1 MNNLS
6 IVLSTYNE
14 ENNIK
19 QTLAKLLNNTSIKE
33 VIIVDDSST
42 DNTVDIINHLKNDKI
57 KLFIRKTTKGFAS
70 AFIFG
75 VVMSSGKYILRFDLD
90 MHTEIDFFI
99 KTFEENKDKDCV
111 IFSRYVKNGF
121 DSRGNYRKIP
131 SLLLNTICQYLLSKK
146 IKDYTSCIMFFKRDL
161 LSDIF
166 PQNSYYANFI
176 IEFVFSLILKNK
188 DFLEIGFIQ
197 TKNTELNSKSAPNIL
212 VFLKNGLFYLITIL
226 KCVLLRIKN

>member
-14 ENNIK
+14 ENNIE
-19 QTLAKLLNNTSIKE
+19 QTLTKLLNNASIKE

-42 DNTVDIINHLKNDKI
+42 DNTVDIINFFKNDKI

-99 KTFEENKDKDCV
+99 KTFQENKDKDCV

-121 DSRGNYRKIP
+121 DSRGNYRKIS

-188 DFLEIGFIQ
+188 DYLEIGCAQDDNFD
-197 TKNTELNSKSAPNIL
+197 K
-212 VFLKNGLFYLITIL
+212 
-226 KCVLLRIKN
+226 IKIHNKTCQKAL

>member
-14 ENNIK
+14 AHNIE
-19 QTLAKLLNNTSIKE
+19 QTLTKLLNNASIKE

-42 DNTVDIINHLKNDKI
+42 DNTVDIINYFKNDKI

-99 KTFEENKDKDCV
+99 KTFQENKDKDCV

-121 DSRGNYRKIP
+121 DSRGNYRKIS

-176 IEFVFSLILKNK
+176 IEFVFSLILPFSVLTLLFPVLTLLFPLLTLLFPLLISLTLH
-188 DFLEIGFIQ
+188 FL
-197 TKNTELNSKSAPNIL
+197 LLLL
-212 VFLKNGLFYLITIL
+212 VLASPRPMLA
-226 KCVLLRIKN
+226 LR

>member
-14 ENNIK
+14 ENNIE
-19 QTLAKLLNNTSIKE
+19 QTLTKLLNNASIKE

-42 DNTVDIINHLKNDKI
+42 DNTVDIINHFKNNKV

-99 KTFEENKDKDCV
+99 KTFQENKDKDCV

-121 DSRGNYRKIP
+121 DSRGNYRKIS

-188 DFLEIGFIQ
+188 DYLEIGFNQ
-197 TKNTELNSKSAPNIL
+197 KKKN
-212 VFLKNGLFYLITIL
+212 
-226 KCVLLRIKN
+226 RIK

>member
-19 QTLAKLLNNTSIKE
+19 QSLIKLLNNTSVKE
-33 VIIVDDSST
+33 IIIVDDSST
-42 DNTVDIINHLKNDKI
+42 DNTVNIINHLRNDKI

-99 KTFEENKDKDCV
+99 KTFQENKDKDCV

-121 DSRGNYRKIP
+121 DSRGNYRKIS
-131 SLLLNTICQYLLSKK
+131 SLLLNKICQYLLSKK

-161 LSDIF
+161 LSDIL
-166 PQNSYYANFI
+166 PKNSYYANFI
-176 IEFVFSLILKNK
+176 IEFAFSLVLKKK
-188 DFLEIGFIQ
+188 DYLEIGFIQ
-197 TKNTELNSKSAPNIL
+197 KKDTELNSKSAPNIL
-212 VFLKNGLFYLITIL
+212 KFIKNGFFYLITIFKCILL
-226 KCVLLRIKN
+226 KFKH

>member
-14 ENNIK
+14 ENNIE
-19 QTLAKLLNNTSIKE
+19 QTLTKLLNNASIKE

-42 DNTVDIINHLKNDKI
+42 DNTVDIINYFKNDKI

-99 KTFEENKDKDCV
+99 KTFQENKDKDCV

-121 DSRGNYRKIP
+121 DSRGNYRKIS

-188 DFLEIGFIQ
+188 DYLEIGFNQ
-197 TKNTELNSKSAPNIL
+197 KKKTELNSKSAPNIL
-212 VFLKNGLFYLITIL
+212 AFSKNGFFYLITIL
-226 KCVLLRIKN
+226 KCLFLRIKN